1 MFQQL
6 PKIQELYPTH
16 RWIFLTLTVKNPP
29 VTELRDTLKQMND
42 SWQRL
47 IQTKRFKSGVA
58 GFLRTTEVTRGN
70 DGEMMAHPHFHA
82 LLLVKPQYFQGKYY
96 IKQGDWVEMWAKA
109 LRADYLPSVNVKA
122 VKASL
127 DEKGR
132 KQLDKAICETLKYS
146 VKPSDLAVERDKGA
160 WLHEM
165 TKQVHKMRFIATG
178 GVLKGILKPEDEI
191 TTEEMI
197 SSSEEVQDVGES
209 RVAFQFKPEYRKYV
223 YAPKYNEYAD

>member
-6 PKIQELYPTH
+6 PSIQERFPTH
-16 RWIFLTLTVKNPP
+16 RWVFLTLTVKNPP
-29 VTELRDTLKQMND
+29 VTELRDTLKHMND

-70 DGEMMAHPHFHA
+70 DGDMMAHPHFHA
-82 LLLVKPQYFQGKYY
+82 LLLVKPSYFKGQGY
-96 IKQGDWVEMWAKA
+96 IKQADWVEMWAKA

-122 VKASL
+122 VKATLMKKDASNSI
-127 DEKGR
+127 
-132 KQLDKAICETLKYS
+132 KQLETLKYS
-146 VKPSDLAVERDKGA
+146 VKPSDLALERDKGA

>member
-1 MFQQL
+1 
-6 PKIQELYPTH
+6 
-16 RWIFLTLTVKNPP
+16 
-29 VTELRDTLKQMND
+29 
-42 SWQRL
+42 
-47 IQTKRFKSGVA
+47 
-58 GFLRTTEVTRGN
+58 
-70 DGEMMAHPHFHA
+70 
-82 LLLVKPQYFQGKYY
+82 
-96 IKQGDWVEMWAKA
+96 MWAKA

-122 VKASL
+122 VKATLMKKDASNSI
-127 DEKGR
+127 
-132 KQLDKAICETLKYS
+132 KQSVKTLKYS
-146 VKPSDLAVERDKGA
+146 VKPSDLALERDKGA

>member
-1 MFQQL
+1 MGESFA
-6 PKIQELYPTH
+6 
-16 RWIFLTLTVKNPP
+16 
-29 VTELRDTLKQMND
+29 
-42 SWQRL
+42 SWLLAIGERES
-47 IQTKRFKSGVA
+47 RKS
-58 GFLRTTEVTRGN
+58 
-70 DGEMMAHPHFHA
+70 HFGWKKDA
-82 LLLVKPQYFQGKYY
+82 SNS
-96 IKQGDWVEMWAKA
+96 IKH
-109 LRADYLPSVNVKA
+109 S
-122 VKASL
+122 
-127 DEKGR
+127 
-132 KQLDKAICETLKYS
+132 ETLKYS
-146 VKPSDLAVERDKGA
+146 VKPSDLALERDKGA

>member
-1 MFQQL
+1 
-6 PKIQELYPTH
+6 
-16 RWIFLTLTVKNPP
+16 
-29 VTELRDTLKQMND
+29 
-42 SWQRL
+42 
-47 IQTKRFKSGVA
+47 
-58 GFLRTTEVTRGN
+58 
-70 DGEMMAHPHFHA
+70 
-82 LLLVKPQYFQGKYY
+82 
-96 IKQGDWVEMWAKA
+96 MWAKA
-109 LRADYLPSVNVKA
+109 LSWLLAIGERESRK
-122 VKASL
+122 SHF

-132 KQLDKAICETLKYS
+132 KQLDKAPETLKYS
-146 VKPSDLAVERDKGA
+146 VKPSDLALERDKGA

>member
-1 MFQQL
+1 MSVIAL
-6 PKIQELYPTH
+6 CVSGEDLYFEGGYVSAIAKYSGTLSYPSLG
-16 RWIFLTLTVKNPP
+16 IFNAYCKNPP
-29 VTELRDTLKQMND
+29 VTELRDTLKHMND

-70 DGEMMAHPHFHA
+70 DADMMAHPHFHA
-82 LLLVKPQYFQGKYY
+82 LLLVKPSYFRGQGY

-122 VKASL
+122 VKATL

-146 VKPSDLAVERDKGA
+146 VKTL
-160 WLHEM
+160 
-165 TKQVHKMRFIATG
+165 
-178 GVLKGILKPEDEI
+178 
-191 TTEEMI
+191 
-197 SSSEEVQDVGES
+197 
-209 RVAFQFKPEYRKYV
+209 
-223 YAPKYNEYAD
+223 

>member
-6 PKIQELYPTH
+6 PNIQERYPTH
-16 RWIFLTLTVKNPP
+16 RWVFLTLTVKNPS
-29 VTELRDTLKQMND
+29 VTELRDTLKHMND

-70 DGEMMAHPHFHA
+70 DGDMMAHPHFHA

-96 IKQGDWVEMWAKA
+96 INKPIGSKWAKA

-122 VKASL
+122 VKATL

-132 KQLDKAICETLKYS
+132 KQLDKANSETLKYS
-146 VKPSDLAVERDKGA
+146 VKPSDLALERDKGA

-178 GVLKGILKPEDEI
+178 GV
-191 TTEEMI
+191 
-197 SSSEEVQDVGES
+197 
-209 RVAFQFKPEYRKYV
+209 
-223 YAPKYNEYAD
+223 

>member
-1 MFQQL
+1 
-6 PKIQELYPTH
+6 
-16 RWIFLTLTVKNPP
+16 
-29 VTELRDTLKQMND
+29 
-42 SWQRL
+42 
-47 IQTKRFKSGVA
+47 
-58 GFLRTTEVTRGN
+58 
-70 DGEMMAHPHFHA
+70 
-82 LLLVKPQYFQGKYY
+82 
-96 IKQGDWVEMWAKA
+96 MWAKA

-122 VKASL
+122 VKATL

-146 VKPSDLAVERDKGA
+146 VKPSDLALEGDKGA

-197 SSSEEVQDVGES
+197 SSSEKYRTLEN
-209 RVAFQFKPEYRKYV
+209 RVAFQFKPEYRNMFMRPNITNMQTNFSNQIPQSTGSILK
-223 YAPKYNEYAD
+223 ER

>member
-1 MFQQL
+1 
-6 PKIQELYPTH
+6 
-16 RWIFLTLTVKNPP
+16 
-29 VTELRDTLKQMND
+29 
-42 SWQRL
+42 
-47 IQTKRFKSGVA
+47 
-58 GFLRTTEVTRGN
+58 
-70 DGEMMAHPHFHA
+70 
-82 LLLVKPQYFQGKYY
+82 
-96 IKQGDWVEMWAKA
+96 MWAKA

-122 VKASL
+122 VKATLMKKDASNSI
-127 DEKGR
+127 
-132 KQLDKAICETLKYS
+132 KQSETLKYS
-146 VKPSDLAVERDKGA
+146 VKPSDLALERDKGA

>member
-1 MFQQL
+1 MGESFA
-6 PKIQELYPTH
+6 
-16 RWIFLTLTVKNPP
+16 
-29 VTELRDTLKQMND
+29 
-42 SWQRL
+42 SWLLAIGERES
-47 IQTKRFKSGVA
+47 RKS
-58 GFLRTTEVTRGN
+58 
-70 DGEMMAHPHFHA
+70 HF
-82 LLLVKPQYFQGKYY
+82 
-96 IKQGDWVEMWAKA
+96 
-109 LRADYLPSVNVKA
+109 
-122 VKASL
+122 
-127 DEKGR
+127 DEKDASNSI
-132 KQLDKAICETLKYS
+132 KHSETLKYS
-146 VKPSDLAVERDKGA
+146 VKPSDLALERDKGA